1 MTSEST
7 IRKQRRRVLLEE
19 MKLAVEL
26 ACESHGKRHHL
37 EAVFVRVVK
46 LLRMTATHAKTE
58 ELLDILTTCAED
70 DLSATTEGKKLYI
83 NGTLILDELDKYM
96 VWGSGVS
103 VKEIGT

>member
-7 IRKQRRRVLLEE
+7 IRKHRRRVLLEE
-19 MKLAVEL
+19 MRLAADL

-46 LLRMTATHAKTE
+46 LLRLSATRDKTE
-58 ELLDILTTCAED
+58 ELLAILSTCAED

-83 NGTLILDELDKYM
+83 NGTLILDELDKYV